1 MPRKIVAKVGEF
13 QKDGQTKSRW
23 QNVGV
28 IMSNDNGE
36 YILLDPLVSMAGIL
50 SAQNALA
57 MTKGDQVRDR
67 VMCSVFE
74 DDNQGGGYQQPQ
86 QRQQTAQQQAPQHPH
101 ANYFGDDTPFN

>member
-57 MTKGDQVRDR
+57 MTKGEQVRDR

-74 DDNQGGGYQQPQ
+74 DDNQGGGYQQQPQQ
-86 QRQQTAQQQAPQHPH
+86 QRQQAPQQQAPMRNTDEQI
-101 ANYFGDDTPFN
+101 PF